1 MTFLPYPPHLHH
13 TVPDD
18 IGLQK
23 PALRAMPGAHRVGGR
38 VASPVRPHHRT
49 YGSVYG
55 GSSAP
60 LQGPELS
67 KKVEETPLRE

>member
-1 MTFLPYPPHLHH
+1 MSLKS
-13 TVPDD
+13 VRD
-18 IGLQK
+18 
-23 PALRAMPGAHRVGGR
+23 RVGGR

>member
-1 MTFLPYPPHLHH
+1 MRNAMGELHLSPRQEIV
-13 TVPDD
+13 T
-18 IGLQK
+18 IGID
-23 PALRAMPGAHRVGGR
+23 RVGGR